1 MTTLSSSVSAKA
13 PRPEPST
20 TATSMPRAIRSR
32 MCRAEVCARS
42 KIEPVILALP
52 EIQPRRYEGREVFF
66 CSSFVPFVS
75 WWLTFIFHLLLHI
88 RYSQGLRRRRAADP
102 PRQHDHRQNVRDHLN
117 ELVGDV
123 YSSLHTNRDRLG
135 EAEEEAGDERAD
147 RIPFAE
153 DQCGQRDE
161 SAPGGHVAGEE
172 RILADGQIGAAEAG
186 ERARNQH
193 SRITHSVDAHPCGE
207 RRLGIFAND

>member
-1 MTTLSSSVSAKA
+1 MTTLSSSVSANP
-13 PRPEPST
+13 PRPDPST
-20 TATSMPRAIRSR
+20 TATSMSRAIRSR

-52 EIQPRRYEGREVFF
+52 ENQTRRNKGDEEGTEKNFAL
-66 CSSFVPFVS
+66 FVS
-75 WWLTFIFHLLLHI
+75 SCLIFIFHLLLHI

-123 YSSLHTNRDRLG
+123 YSALHTNRDRLG
-135 EAEEEAGDERAD
+135 EAEEEAGDESAD

-153 DQCGQRDE
+153 DQRGQRDV

-172 RILADGQIGAAEAG
+172 
-186 ERARNQH
+186 
-193 SRITHSVDAHPCGE
+193 
-207 RRLGIFAND
+207 